1 MPSSQKDRDAAFDK
15 ALTAYTK
22 LSRSKGRLVE
32 LDWRD
37 VYRWLQHLSDGHS
50 SPPVRDDAQQTWS
63 LARDAQILS
72 LLQELT
78 IKDYA
83 TAFGAFRFE
92 GWIGW
97 LKKGAKTANR
107 KLLARGPDPD
117 IFVGAAESVGRF
129 LLRVPMKCPVKGDPA
144 PDRTFAA
151 APIETELWTLAQ
163 LQEAVDPEAMKKPTK
178 PLTTVLEHLRGEGT
192 PLTKHNRHSQ
202 KVFGKASATLETLE
216 ASDDSSL
223 FVLPSTL
230 GRFAGATRLS
240 VRNAPLLFVPSAIGE
255 LQALQTLQIQ
265 STLIRQLPGEVG
277 DLSQLT
283 HLDLSGN
290 LDLET
295 LPSELAGLDS
305 LIRLDLS
312 HCANLQ
318 FDIGL
323 LGQLRSLYEINLP
336 PHTTE
341 AEWMDLQDSLPACII
356 RVMRF
361 DPEQQAVVNVV
372 EDTF

>member
-1 MPSSQKDRDAAFDK
+1 MPPSQKDRDAAFDK

-37 VYRWLQHLSDGHS
+37 VYRWLQHLSDGHP

-63 LARDAQILS
+63 RARDAQILS

-78 IKDYA
+78 VKDYA

-163 LQEAVDPEAMKKPTK
+163 LQEAVDPEAMKHFLLGRTQK
-178 PLTTVLEHLRGEGT
+178 PLDLQSKYDHL
-192 PLTKHNRHSQ
+192 
-202 KVFGKASATLETLE
+202 KVQMERLMTSHREALNALQMLQSGQQEIKRCLAAAKASQ
-216 ASDDSSL
+216 ASKVAAS
-223 FVLPSTL
+223 
-230 GRFAGATRLS
+230 
-240 VRNAPLLFVPSAIGE
+240 
-255 LQALQTLQIQ
+255 
-265 STLIRQLPGEVG
+265 
-277 DLSQLT
+277 
-283 HLDLSGN
+283 
-290 LDLET
+290 
-295 LPSELAGLDS
+295 
-305 LIRLDLS
+305 
-312 HCANLQ
+312 
-318 FDIGL
+318 
-323 LGQLRSLYEINLP
+323 
-336 PHTTE
+336 
-341 AEWMDLQDSLPACII
+341 
-356 RVMRF
+356 
-361 DPEQQAVVNVV
+361 
-372 EDTF
+372 